1 MIQKY
6 NKLTSPITLAG
17 VTLKNRMFSSP
28 TSLAE
33 LGPEE
38 HYSKENIEYYKLRA
52 LGGAAVVP
60 VGDVIVD
67 LDTGRSHPQQVG
79 INEPD
84 AAPYLCAMADAIHSG
99 GAMASVEID
108 HGGAL
113 CAPEFIGGKKAFG
126 PSGYIDP
133 WGDEVVEMT
142 EEQIYWVADKFA
154 EAALNARAYGF
165 DMVMLHGGHG
175 WLLHQFI
182 SPITNH
188 RTDKWGGSL
197 ENRMRFP
204 LLVIERIRAAVG
216 RQFPIEIRI
225 SGTEYAE
232 GGYGLE
238 EGIEIAKMLDGK
250 VDLIHVSAGTQQEEY
265 SAVLMHPGAFQKDMH
280 NAYLAAEI
288 KKHVKTP
295 VLSVGAF
302 NMPDDME
309 RFLEDSGVDCIAMGR
324 ALIADPFLPRKVM
337 EGRPEDITPC
347 IRCTECQSGM
357 MKNRIMRCSV
367 NPYIGREC
375 EVFHPLP
382 TYKHKKILIAG
393 GGPAGMQAALVGME
407 RGHEVVLCEASDRLG
422 ALRFTDND
430 TDFKLPMR
438 RYRESQIEKVMR
450 SGAEVR
456 LNTKVTKEIV
466 DEVKPDVLI
475 AAVGSEP
482 FAVPVPGADG
492 ANVVFGANLSPE
504 TNVGK
509 TVVIIGGGFI
519 GCEEAVDLA
528 NKGHNVTILE
538 MIDTLA
544 SECARMHRIGLMHE
558 IETNERITAATGM
571 RCTKIDEAGVYAQD
585 KDGNEQFYPCDTV
598 VMASGMRSRSAEVE
612 ELRPLVKEFYVIGD
626 ARKAAKI
633 MNSTRDAYDTIVT
646 LGYM

>member
-1 MIQKY
+1 MYENLLKPLKIGG
-6 NKLTSPITLAG
+6 IT
-17 VTLKNRMFSSP
+17 VKNRMFSAP
-28 TSLAE
+28 TSMAE
-33 LGPEE
+33 LGADE

-79 INEPD
+79 INDPT
-84 AAPYLCAMADAIHSG
+84 AMPYLVAVADAIHAG

-113 CAPEFIGGKKAFG
+113 CDPAFIGGKCAIG

-133 WGDEVVEMT
+133 WGDEVKEMT
-142 EEQIYWVADKFA
+142 EEQIYWMADKYA
-154 EAALNARAYGF
+154 EAAANAKAFGF

-175 WLLHQFI
+175 WLVHQFI
-182 SPITNH
+182 SPVTNL

-204 LLVIERIRAAVG
+204 LLVIEKMRAAVG

-225 SGTEYAE
+225 SGTEYIE
-232 GGYGLE
+232 GGYGLD

-250 VDLIHVSAGTQQEEY
+250 VDLIHVSAGTQQEDF

-302 NMPDDME
+302 NMPDAME
-309 RFLEDSGVDCIAMGR
+309 KFLQETGVDCIAMGR
-324 ALIADPFLPRKVM
+324 ALVADPFLPRKVM
-337 EGRPEDITPC
+337 EGRSQDITPC
-347 IRCTECQSGM
+347 IRCGECQSGM
-357 MKNRIMRCSV
+357 MRHRVMRCTV

-382 TYKHKKILIAG
+382 TYKKKKVLIAG
-393 GGPAGMQAALVGME
+393 GGPAGMEAALRCVE
-407 RGHEVVLCEASDRLG
+407 RGHEAILCEASDKLG
-422 ALRFTDND
+422 ALRFTDNN

-438 RYRESQIEKVMR
+438 RYRDSQIEKVMR

-456 LNTKVTKEIV
+456 LNTPVTKKIV

-482 FAVPVPGADG
+482 FAVPVPGHDG
-492 ANVVFGANLSPE
+492 PNVVFGAYITPE
-504 TNVGK
+504 TKIGQK
-509 TVVIIGGGFI
+509 VVIIGGGFI

-528 NKGHNVTILE
+528 KKGHDVTILE
-538 MIDTLA
+538 MLDTLA
-544 SECARMHRIGLMHE
+544 SECGRMHRIALMHE
-558 IETNERITAATGM
+558 LDTNERITQATGM
-571 RCTKIDEAGVYAQD
+571 RCTKIDETGVYAAD
-585 KDGNEQFYPCDTV
+585 KDGNEVFHPCDTV
-598 VMASGMRSRSAEVE
+598 VMASGMRSRSDEVE
-612 ELRPLVKEFYVIGD
+612 ALRPLVKEFYVIGD

-633 MNSTRDAYDTIVT
+633 MNATRDAYDAVVA
-646 LGYM
+646 LGF

>member
-1 MIQKY
+1 MYERLLAPLKIGG
-6 NKLTSPITLAG
+6 IT
-17 VTLKNRMFSSP
+17 VKNRMFSSP

-79 INEPD
+79 INDPS
-84 AAPYLCAMADAIHSG
+84 AAPYLCAMADAIHAG

-113 CAPEFIGGKKAFG
+113 CDPAFIGGKCAFG

-133 WGDEVVEMT
+133 WGDEVKEMT
-142 EEQIYWVADKFA
+142 EEQMYWVADKFA
-154 EAALNARAYGF
+154 EGARNARDFGF

-182 SPITNH
+182 SPVTNH

-204 LLVIERIRAAVG
+204 LLVIEKVRAAVG
-216 RQFPIEIRI
+216 RQFPIEIRM
-225 SGTEYAE
+225 SGTEYIE
-232 GGYGLE
+232 GGYGPE
-238 EGIEIAKMLDGK
+238 EGVEIAKMLDGK

-265 SAVLMHPGAFQKDMH
+265 SAVLMHPGAFQKDMF
-280 NAYLAAEI
+280 NGYLAAEI

-295 VLSVGAF
+295 VLTVGAF
-302 NMPDDME
+302 NMPEDME
-309 RFLEDSGVDCIAMGR
+309 KFLEDTGVDAIAMGR

-337 EGRPEDITPC
+337 EGKPEEITPC

-357 MKNRIMRCSV
+357 MKNRVMRCSV

-382 TYKHKKILIAG
+382 TYVHKKILIAG
-393 GGPAGMQAALVGME
+393 GGPAGMEAALLGVE
-407 RGHEVVLCEASDRLG
+407 RGHQVVLCEVSDRLG
-422 ALRFTDND
+422 ALRFADND
-430 TDFKLPMR
+430 TWFKEPMR
-438 RYRESQIEKVMR
+438 RYRDSQVEKVMR
-450 SGAEVR
+450 CGAEVR
-456 LNTKVTKEIV
+456 LNTPVTKEIV

-475 AAVGSEP
+475 AAVGGEP
-482 FAVPVPGADG
+482 FGVPVPGADG
-492 ANVVFGANLSPE
+492 ENVIFGAYITPQTE
-504 TNVGK
+504 IGK
-509 TVVIIGGGFI
+509 SVVIIGGGFI

-528 NKGHNVTILE
+528 SKGHDVVILE

-544 SECARMHRIGLMHE
+544 ANAARVHRIGLMHE
-558 IETNERITAATGM
+558 IEIRENITQATGM
-571 RCTKIDEAGVYAQD
+571 RCTKIDEKGVYALD
-585 KDGNEQFYPCDTV
+585 KDGKEVFFPCDTV

-612 ELRPLVKEFYVIGD
+612 ALRPLVKEFYVIGD

-633 MNSTRDAYDTIVT
+633 MNGTRDAYDAIVT
-646 LGYM
+646 LGYR

>member
-1 MIQKY
+1 MYENLLKPLKIGG
-6 NKLTSPITLAG
+6 IT
-17 VTLKNRMFSSP
+17 VKNRMFSSP

-33 LGPEE
+33 LGADE
-38 HYSKENIEYYKLRA
+38 HYSKENLEYYKLRA

-79 INEPD
+79 INDPS

-113 CAPEFIGGKKAFG
+113 CSPEFIGGQCAFG

-133 WGDEVVEMT
+133 WGDEVKEMT
-142 EEQIYWVADKFA
+142 EEQIYWIADKFA
-154 EAALNARAYGF
+154 EAAANAKAFGF

-204 LLVIERIRAAVG
+204 LLVIEKMRAAVG

-265 SAVLMHPGAFQKDMH
+265 SAVLMHPGAFQNDMH
-280 NAYLAAEI
+280 NGYLAAEI

-295 VLSVGAF
+295 VLTVGAF

-309 RFLEDSGVDCIAMGR
+309 KFLEETGVDAIAMGR

-337 EGRPEDITPC
+337 QGRVEDVTPC

-357 MKNRIMRCSV
+357 MKNRVIRCSV

-375 EVFHPLP
+375 EVFHPQP
-382 TYKHKKILIAG
+382 TYVHKKILIAG
-393 GGPAGMQAALVGME
+393 GGPAGMQAALTAKE
-407 RGHEVVLCEASDRLG
+407 RGHEVILCEASDKLG
-422 ALRFTDND
+422 ALRFADND
-430 TDFKLPMR
+430 TWFKKPMR
-438 RYRESQIEKVMR
+438 RYRDSQIAKVMR
-450 SGAEVR
+450 SGVDVR
-456 LNTKVTKEIV
+456 LNTRVTKEVV
-466 DEVKPDVLI
+466 DEIKPDVLI

-482 FAVPVPGADG
+482 FAVPVPGHDG
-492 ANVVFGANLSPE
+492 PNVVFGAYLTPE
-504 TNVGK
+504 TPVGEK
-509 TVVIIGGGFI
+509 VVIIGGGFI

-528 NKGHNVTILE
+528 KKGHDVTILE
-538 MIDTLA
+538 MIDDLA
-544 SECARMHRIGLMHE
+544 VNCGRMHRIALMHE
-558 IETNERITAATGM
+558 IETSERIHQATGM
-571 RCTKIDEAGVYAQD
+571 RCSKIDETGVYALD
-585 KDGNEQFYPCDTV
+585 KDGNEVFYPCDTV
-598 VMASGMRSRSAEVE
+598 VMASGMRARYEEVE
-612 ELRPLVKEFYVIGD
+612 ALRPLVKEFYVIGD
-626 ARKAAKI
+626 ARLVGKI
-633 MNSTRDAYDTIVT
+633 MNGTRDAYDAVVT
-646 LGYM
+646 LGYC